1 MTRNLRT
8 IGKLGLSCLLIS
20 TASSCSG
27 RSRSIPWRLTRRA
40 IRRATVRSRP
50 STSNSLGSGFGAKR
64 RPPHPS
70 STKTPCTASVWKCTL
85 RFTAD
90 PNLWI
95 AVTPGCVTTVGA
107 APLSALKLS
116 TRVGPP
122 ARREPERLAV
132 ELGPSLQHE
141 QFSFLGLDNHR
152 LALIP
157 RAARDDARQASGPV
171 RRMVDCSKVPS
182 NITLLCASRWCRL
195 RHRRAA
201 GPLQVVDRLTR
212 GVRSGRGFA

>member
-1 MTRNLRT
+1 VAALDGITN
-8 IGKLGLSCLLIS
+8 I
-20 TASSCSG
+20 
-27 RSRSIPWRLTRRA
+27 
-40 IRRATVRSRP
+40 
-50 STSNSLGSGFGAKR
+50 
-64 RPPHPS
+64 
-70 STKTPCTASVWKCTL
+70 ASVAP
-85 RFTAD
+85 FSG
-90 PNLWI
+90 
-95 AVTPGCVTTVGA
+95 PGCVTTVGA

-182 NITLLCASRWCRL
+182 NITLLCASTVGGVGSGIGVPLALSRSLIDSRAESGVGAASPDLVLVFFL
-195 RHRRAA
+195 RGPTSA
-201 GPLQVVDRLTR
+201 GCELIPSSSTKVP
-212 GVRSGRGFA
+212 GASGI